1 MESGSLIGNT
11 KVHSKS
17 ERPLRRTIKEYLAV
31 VGVLRIPNHAHDLNL
46 RPSLPGLRIHPPQTP
61 HPERH

>member
-1 MESGSLIGNT
+1 MESGSLIGDT

-31 VGVLRIPNHAHDLNL
+31 VGVLRIPNHAPATYWTCPVSVD
-46 RPSLPGLRIHPPQTP
+46 SL
-61 HPERH
+61 